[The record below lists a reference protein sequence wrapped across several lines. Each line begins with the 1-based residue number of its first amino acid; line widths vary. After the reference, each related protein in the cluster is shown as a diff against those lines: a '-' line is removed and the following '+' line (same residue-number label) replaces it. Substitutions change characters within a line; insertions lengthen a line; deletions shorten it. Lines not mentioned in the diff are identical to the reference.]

1 MAYSIIDELD
11 YNKTPQEPTITTGKI
26 LDDIDLGGTAQTQ
39 FNILGAPESNARM
52 AAKDLASFALD
63 SVPFGKYAMPHE
75 REALERLSE
84 DERNSTYAME
94 AAGIA
99 LFAVGSPLL
108 AKGIGRGARALGRGL
123 SKFIGIETAGALESR
138 LAKLAKLPIEDK
150 LSGLKGKAGEFNF
163 RPFNLEER
171 MRSSLMGENFVKE
184 EVDAISKAILNNDP
198 KVLKDAVLER
208 SFQGK
213 EMSKA
218 WSKYVSSTSEP
229 YGGFALSDDLTKKL
243 TPEALQNRHYT
254 KQYRKVLAKEVL
266 GVKKYPENYDLN
278 VLQKQMTARYG
289 DDAAGRGFEALTEND
304 AVDFITDML
313 GKPRGYR
320 TDFTSTTGGRWWPA
334 STSPARFV
342 LGSGEATWKTKS
354 MVYDKAIKGLVAKSQ
369 AEFDNSLAFIT
380 KLQENKLGKVI
391 FNKHDEFRFEPHP
404 SFTAEESQKAYS
416 ILREIDNIRGK
427 TGLGEGEIERQVTAL
442 INQQKPETVTR
453 RFIDA
458 WFDFSD
464 SLYGQYVI
472 QKLPQIIRK
481 SGDLTPFGHNSV
493 DALMA
498 KIIPDITKTFS
509 TFASKKSTEK
519 IQLMRTTLDGIKK
532 LVEFDPKTGVHPWFK
547 SEGNAL
553 KGKVDDLLNQLT
565 LSNDKGKFIGYTDHY
580 VPRISLD
587 QDSLMQKWS
596 QALVGQKGSFTRQR
610 TSDHMIGQPVN
621 LEQMIASRISAQAK
635 DLHLFA
641 VIDEIVKYGSKLPT
655 HYAEYIEHYVSGI
668 LNRPSHMDHKVA
680 GWLES
685 TVGGIE
691 QFMGKSGTWNAR
703 RVQDLGN
710 TLVDLTYLSALGF
723 KPFTALRNTF
733 QTLITLPTDLGGAP
747 KDYLHFAKA
756 YTRLW
761 QDKKAVQY
769 LKDIGI
775 VTDYAPELKM
785 RPMALPFGRSAKFQQ
800 VRDAAMWMMKSS
812 DRLNRF
818 VAGASAL
825 NKWESGIKG
834 FTEITANNVK
844 DVMKKVGALNRNP
857 WVKTEIEDMISRG
870 KVDEAKAI
878 FVRDV
883 VGDTQF
889 LYGPVDAPT
898 ALRKYG
904 TVGKTGMLFQSY
916 FMNLAS
922 TMEKWFRSGSFPDN
936 PKLAGGQKAISMLFS
951 NAIAYHLMEKVWG
964 SESAMRGAFFGPF
977 PTEVNEFMV
986 PAAWTPVY
994 RATRTVAAALQA
1006 NPEMTSEQAKKL
1018 LGSYMIYMPGG
1029 VQLKKTWGSTADEGF
1044 TGFAK
1049 SIINVPRKT
1058 EGTLFD

>member
-1 MAYSIIDELD
+1 MAITDPFDSLKPIEEY
-11 YNKTPQEPTITTGKI
+11 QEPKALSQSDPYAGLKAVKGSDKE
-26 LDDIDLGGTAQTQ
+26 LPFYQ
-39 FNILGAPESNARM
+39 APESMTAT
-52 AAKDLASFALD
+52 LLD
-63 SVPFGKYAMPHE
+63 TIPFGKYMLPEE
-75 REALERLSE
+75 REKFDYMTDEERQSAV
-84 DERNSTYAME
+84 TWA
-94 AAGIA
+94 AAGTA
-99 LFAVGSPLL
+99 LFFLGGPLL
-108 AKGIGRGARALGRGL
+108 RGAGRVASSVTAPVRGGL
-123 SKFIGIETAGALESR
+123 SKLAGRELSGVMANR
-138 LAKLAKLPIEDK
+138 LDKLAKLPIEDK
-150 LSGLKGKAGEFNF
+150 LNGLKGKAGEFNF

-171 MRSSLMGENFVKE
+171 MKSSLAGENFVKE
-184 EVDAISKAILNNDP
+184 EVEAISKAVLNNDP

-218 WSKYVSSTSEP
+218 WSKYVSPTNEP

-243 TPEALQNRHYT
+243 TPEVLENRHYT
-254 KQYRKVLAKEVL
+254 KQFRKVLAKEVL
-266 GVKKYPENYDLN
+266 GVKKFPENYDLN

-289 DDAAGRGFEALTEND
+289 DDAAGKGFEALTEND

-334 STSPARFV
+334 SLTPARFV
-342 LGSGEATWKTKS
+342 LGSGEQTWMTKS
-354 MVYDKAIKGLVAKSQ
+354 MVYDKLSDAWVNTNRDV
-369 AEFDNSLAFIT
+369 FDNILAWNT
-380 KLQENKLGKVI
+380 KLQERGLGKVK
-391 FNKHDEFRFEPHP
+391 FNAHDEFKFSPHEK
-404 SFTAEESQKAYS
+404 FTAEESQKAYG
-416 ILREIDNIRGK
+416 ILRDIDNIRANK
-427 TGLGEGEIERQVTAL
+427 KLPEDEVQRQVTSM
-442 INQQKPETVTR
+442 INQYNPGTVTR
-453 RFIDA
+453 QVIDA

-464 SLYGQYVI
+464 SLYGQYVVK
-472 QKLPQIIRK
+472 KLPQILRK
-481 SGDLTPFGHNSV
+481 SGDLTDFGHNSV

-498 KIIPDITKTFS
+498 KLIPEVTKTFS
-509 TFASKKSTEK
+509 TFASKNGVEK
-519 IQLMRTTLDGIKK
+519 TQFMRTALDGIKE
-532 LVEFDPKTGVHPWFK
+532 LVKFDPKTGVHPWFK
-547 SEGNAL
+547 SEGSVL
-553 KGKVDDLLNQLT
+553 QGKVDNLLKELT

-580 VPRISLD
+580 VPRISMD
-587 QDSLMQKWS
+587 QDNLMQKWS
-596 QALVGQKGSFTRQR
+596 QALVGQKGMFTRQR
-610 TSDHMIGQPVN
+610 ASQHMVGQPVN
-621 LEQMIASRISAQAK
+621 FEEMIAGRILAQAK
-635 DLHLFA
+635 DINLFP
-641 VIDEIVKYGSKLPT
+641 VVDEVVKFGSKLPT
-655 HYAEYIEHYVSGI
+655 HYAEYIEHYISGI

-680 GWLES
+680 GFLES

-691 QFMGKSGTWNAR
+691 QFFGKSGKWDAR
-703 RVQDLGN
+703 RVQNLGN
-710 TLVDLTYLSALGF
+710 TLVDLTYLGGLGF

-775 VTDYAPELKM
+775 VTDYAPELNM

-844 DVMKKVGALNRNP
+844 DVMRKVGATNRNP
-857 WVKTEIEDMISRG
+857 WVKTEIEDMIRRG

-904 TVGKTGMLFQSY
+904 TVGKTGLLFQSY

-922 TMEKWFRSGSFPDN
+922 TMEKWFRSGSFPDA

-951 NAIAYHLMEKVWG
+951 NAIAYHMMEKVWG
-964 SESAMRGAFFGPF
+964 SDSAMRGAFFGPF

-994 RATRTVAAALQA
+994 RATRTMAAALQA

-1018 LGSYMIYMPGG
+1018 LGSFMIYMPGG

-1044 TGFAK
+1044 KGFAK
-1049 SIINVPRKT
+1049 SIINVPKKT